1 MASNPENAIVLNPWK
16 GESGDK
22 GLIELIPFLECE
34 VYFDDLPFLG

>member
-1 MASNPENAIVLNPWK
+1 VATNLENAIVVKPWK

-34 VYFDDLPFLG
+34 ALFDRHIFF